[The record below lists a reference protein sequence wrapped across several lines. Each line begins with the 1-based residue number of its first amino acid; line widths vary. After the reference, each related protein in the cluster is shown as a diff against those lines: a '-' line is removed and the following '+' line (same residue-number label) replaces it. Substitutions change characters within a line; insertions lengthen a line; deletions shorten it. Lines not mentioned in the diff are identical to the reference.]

1 VNATPSEAVAK
12 RQPSR
17 ELARILNECRDM
29 AVTRLT
35 TSFAQILDRVSDTLM
50 DRASK
55 TDVREEQQMFLD
67 ARGTLKSDRP
77 ALMAEFE
84 QQLRKLIDERVSGRS
99 DDKQNFHKAADAT
112 NLTLVETQSM
122 DEAVLAGNITR
133 VVENL
138 CHDEL
143 ATLNRG
149 VGYLL
154 GRPDLATEANPLG
167 PATIVGAF
175 SKAVGTLKT
184 DRRTKFQIMKDLNQA
199 PLGDINVIYAHLNQ
213 HLTRL
218 NMIPALGRGG
228 VINRGGPAD
237 RAIGKA
243 GAAPLPQAAPEMDVM
258 AMFRR
263 MYGGSVAPAPTPP
276 ASPSPSPFPA
286 VPGPAAGM
294 MAPMPSFGD
303 GDLPQISMPGAA
315 PAAAFVPMRPTPSG
329 YIPGAPIISSP
340 DLHEGLT
347 LLQHGQ
353 SDFAVG
359 GAHVAFSGIPDGL
372 HNVLRDLKES
382 PLGAKANQLES
393 MTIEMVAMLFD
404 FIFETKDLPDGIKA
418 LLARLQIPVLKAA
431 MLDGAFFAKKSHPAR
446 LLVNELAQ
454 AGLGWAPAMGPDD
467 PLYKKI
473 EAIVHAILDDFSDD
487 LALFDEQRE
496 VLVRF
501 LAEEEAAAEHNIQS
515 GAEEVNQ
522 RDRQQIATVVAKA
535 EIEKRI
541 DASPVPNFLAQFL
554 RARWQGAL
562 ENVYLVQGEESEGW
576 SSGIGTLE
584 ELVWSVQPKRS
595 PEDRRHL
602 VALLPSLLKRLTA
615 GMHNRGWAFDERET
629 FMTNLVEAHA
639 AAVKPSL
646 ATVASPTAAVA
657 EAARVQAELAKAAGD
672 EAAAARAEA
681 LADAMAQAAPEPAE
695 PEREIIADDYL
706 EIARSL
712 ERGMWIE
719 FESDDGQLAFAKLAW
734 VSPLRGTYLFTNRQG
749 QKALSMTAEELA
761 ERFRADRARV
771 VEAEP
776 LIDRAFTSMM
786 AKIEQGLP
794 QAEAVH

>member
-1 VNATPSEAVAK
+1 
-12 RQPSR
+12 
-17 ELARILNECRDM
+17 M
-29 AVTRLT
+29 AVVRLT

-67 ARGTLKSDRP
+67 ARGMLKGERP
-77 ALMAEFE
+77 AMMAEFE
-84 QQLRKLIDERVSGRS
+84 RQLRKLIDERVSGRS
-99 DDKQNFHKAADAT
+99 EVKQDFHKADST

-154 GRPDLATEANPLG
+154 GQPDLATEANPLG

-175 SKAVGTLKT
+175 SKAVGALKT

-199 PLGDINVIYAHLNQ
+199 PLGDINAIYAHLNQ

-218 NMIPALGRGG
+218 NMIPAIARGG
-228 VINRGGPAD
+228 VVNRGGPAD
-237 RAIGKA
+237 RAPPKP
-243 GAAPLPQAAPEMDVM
+243 GAAPTAPAPAPEMDVM

-263 MYGGSVAPAPTPP
+263 MYGGNVAPPPSPP
-276 ASPSPSPFPA
+276 AF
-286 VPGPAAGM
+286 GPAGMPGAGM
-294 MAPMPSFGD
+294 HAAAD
-303 GDLPQISMPGAA
+303 NDLPQISMPGMPA
-315 PAAAFVPMRPTPSG
+315 PLAFAPMRPTASG
-329 YIPGAPIISSP
+329 YIPGAPIISSA
-340 DLHEGLT
+340 DLHEGIN

-359 GAHVAFSGIPDGL
+359 GAHVAFSGIPEGL
-372 HNVLRDLKES
+372 HNVLRDLKDS

-418 LLARLQIPVLKAA
+418 LLARLQMPVLKAA

-467 PLYKKI
+467 PLYRKI
-473 EAIVHAILDDFSDD
+473 DAIVHAILDNFSDD
-487 LALFDEQRE
+487 LAIFDEQRDA
-496 VLVRF
+496 LAKF
-501 LAEEEAAAEHNIQS
+501 LAEEEAAAEQNIAS

-522 RDRQQIATVVAKA
+522 RDRQQIASVVVKA

-541 DASPVPNFLAQFL
+541 DSQPVPNFLAQFL
-554 RARWQGAL
+554 RQKWQGTL
-562 ENVYLVQGEESEGW
+562 ENVYLTQGEESEGW
-576 SSGIGTLE
+576 NSGVGTLE

-615 GMHNRGWAFDERET
+615 GMHHRGWAPEDRES

-639 AAVKPSL
+639 AAVKPTTT
-646 ATVASPTAAVA
+646 TVASPIAAVA
-657 EAARVQAELAKAAGD
+657 EAARAQAEIAKASGD
-672 EAAAARAEA
+672 EAAAAKAEA
-681 LADAMAQAAPEPAE
+681 LADAMTQAE
-695 PEREIIADDYL
+695 PEPIEPVREIIADDYL
-706 EIARSL
+706 EIARNL

-719 FESDDGQLAFAKLAW
+719 FEADDGQLAFAKLAW

-749 QKALSMTAEELA
+749 QKALSMTAEDLA
-761 ERFRADRARV
+761 ERFRNDRARL

-776 LIDRAFTSMM
+776 LIDRAFSSMM
-786 AKIEQGLP
+786 AKIEADLP
-794 QAEAVH
+794 AQEAVH

>member
-1 VNATPSEAVAK
+1 MNATTSEAVAK
-12 RQPSR
+12 RQPTR

-35 TSFAQILDRVSDTLM
+35 ASFAQILDRVGDTLM

-67 ARGTLKSDRP
+67 ARGTLKSERP

-84 QQLRKLIDERVSGRS
+84 RQLKKLIDERVSGRS
-99 DDKQNFHKAADAT
+99 EKHQDFHKAADAT
-112 NLTLVETQSM
+112 SLTLVETQSM

-154 GRPDLATEANPLG
+154 GKPDLATEANPLG

-175 SKAVGTLKT
+175 STAVHTLKT

-199 PLGDINVIYAHLNQ
+199 PLGEINAIYAHLNQ

-218 NMIPALGRGG
+218 NMIPALSRAG
-228 VINRGGPAD
+228 VVNRGGSAD
-237 RAIGKA
+237 RAGAKT
-243 GAAPLPQAAPEMDVM
+243 AAPGTPPVPPHAAEVDVM

-263 MYGGSVAPAPTPP
+263 MYGGSVAPP
-276 ASPSPSPFPA
+276 AAPSPLA
-286 VPGPAAGM
+286 GMPGFAPAAGV
-294 MAPMPSFGD
+294 APVGD
-303 GDLPQISMPGAA
+303 MDLPQISMPGVA
-315 PAAAFVPMRPTPSG
+315 PMAAFAPMPATPSG
-329 YIPGAPIISSP
+329 YVPGAPIIQSR

-347 LLQHGQ
+347 RLQQGQ

-359 GAHVAFSGIPDGL
+359 GAHVGFSGIPEGL

-382 PLGAKANQLES
+382 PLGAKASQLES

-446 LLVNELAQ
+446 LLVNELAH
-454 AGLGWAPAMGPDD
+454 AGLGWAPAMGPED

-473 EAIVHAILDDFSDD
+473 DAVVHAILDGFSDD
-487 LALFDEQRE
+487 LAIFDEQRE
-496 VLVRF
+496 VLAKF
-501 LAEEEAAAEHNIQS
+501 LAEEEAAAEQNIQT

-522 RDRQQIATVVAKA
+522 RDRQAIAAVVVKA

-541 DASPVPNFLAQFL
+541 EGSPVPNFLAQFL
-554 RARWQGAL
+554 RQKWQGTL
-562 ENVYLVQGEESEGW
+562 ENVYLGQGEESEGW
-576 SSGIGTLE
+576 NSGVGTLE

-615 GMHNRGWAFDERET
+615 GMHNRGWTPDERES

-639 AAVKPSL
+639 AAVKPALSS
-646 ATVASPTAAVA
+646 VPSPIAAVA
-657 EAARVQAELAKAAGD
+657 EAARAQAELAKAAGD
-672 EAAAARAEA
+672 DAGAAKAEA
-681 LADAMAQAAPEPAE
+681 LADAMTPAEPEPVE

-719 FESDDGQLAFAKLAW
+719 FESDDGQLVFAKLAW

-749 QKALSMTAEELA
+749 QKALSMTAEDLA
-761 ERFRADRARV
+761 ERFRNDRARV

-776 LIDRAFTSMM
+776 LIDRAFSDMM
-786 AKIEQGLP
+786 AKIEQNLP
-794 QAEAVH
+794 AAEAVH